1 MICSL
6 FRGRHVHLMG
16 IGGAGVGALVPLLL
30 EAGATVSGCDSD
42 DSSALRR
49 LRARGLRIAIGHDPA
64 HVTDADLV
72 VYTSAIGPDHPEIA
86 CARRRGIQV
95 TTRGQCLVQL
105 MQGARTLAVSGSH
118 GKTSTTWMLGHL
130 LTEAGADP
138 VVMVGGGVASLGQGG
153 ARAGKSDLFVAET
166 DESDGSFAHVSPE
179 IAIVTNLD
187 HEHLRHY
194 GSFAGLEDAFNAW
207 LRHIPA
213 HGAAILPTG
222 GMSAR
227 VTSGLTCR
235 VITCGLTEG
244 DYSATALELGADG
257 SHCRVRAFGADIGEL
272 VVPIPGAHMVHN
284 ALMAVAAGR
293 LVAPAL
299 DIGALARCERV
310 DRRFTVH
317 GVARGIRVVED
328 YGHHPSEVRA
338 TIAAARLGGGRVHVL
353 FQPHRYSRTADCFAD
368 FISAFDQAHAVAL
381 APIYA
386 ASEMPLDG
394 VSSARLAQA
403 IAARRAGLGE
413 DAGLVAHGAD
423 LAECA
428 AFVAGHARV
437 GDTCLV
443 LGAGDVGRW
452 AKPLLALLDGPSG
465 DISSTALLACCG
477 DEW

>member
-299 DIGALARCERV
+299 DIGALARSPVANVSTDASPCTGSRAASV
-310 DRRFTVH
+310 WSRTTATTRARCVRRS
-317 GVARGIRVVED
+317 
-328 YGHHPSEVRA
+328 PPRA
-338 TIAAARLGGGRVHVL
+338 SAAAGCMCCSNRTATRARPTASPTSFPLSTRRTRWPWRRSTPPARCPWMASHRRVWRRPSPRVG
-353 FQPHRYSRTADCFAD
+353 PASARMPGWSRTAPTSP
-368 FISAFDQAHAVAL
+368 SAPPSSPATRAWATPAWCL
-381 APIYA
+381 APA
-386 ASEMPLDG
+386 MS
-394 VSSARLAQA
+394 
-403 IAARRAGLGE
+403 
-413 DAGLVAHGAD
+413 
-423 LAECA
+423 
-428 AFVAGHARV
+428 
-437 GDTCLV
+437 
-443 LGAGDVGRW
+443 GAGR
-452 AKPLLALLDGPSG
+452 SRY
-465 DISSTALLACCG
+465 
-477 DEW
+477 